1 MSNYKLQI
9 KDGAGDAQE
18 LYVDS
23 GSNGLVPYHAISGTV
38 STAMDT
44 ADLSAITASI
54 EAVSGAVGLFSQQL
68 FDALTGGP
76 VSMSVDIVAGD
87 VNAITGAIDMT
98 TTEVAKLTALSS
110 SEGLKVY
117 TLETASV
124 NLVNTG
130 SLTASIS
137 NFPATQSVSFDTGSV
152 LTASIGN
159 FPATQS
165 VSFSADSILTA
176 SVNVSNWPVTQSVLL
191 TNTGSLTASIQ
202 TNYSNLVSSGSAS
215 YNEFSIVS
223 QIYNA
228 DAKTL
233 TISNQLNGPLYI
245 KLDSVDASATDSD
258 YTYVLNATET
268 YEAMQQNVRLHHG
281 LSGSAT
287 SGRVR
292 WTYTY

>member
-1 MSNYKLQI
+1 LRV
-9 KDGAGDAQE
+9 KDGNGGFED

-23 GSNGLVPYHAISGTV
+23 GSNGLVPYHAISGSVNTV
-38 STAMDT
+38 MKTS
-44 ADLSAITASI
+44 DLSSITASMS
-54 EAVSGAVGLFSQQL
+54 AVSSAIGLFNSQL
-68 FDALTGGP
+68 YNALTGGP

-98 TTEVAKLTALSS
+98 TAEVAKLTALSAS
-110 SEGLKVY
+110 QGLKVY

-137 NFPATQSVSFDTGSV
+137 NFPATQSVSFSTGSV
-152 LTASIGN
+152 LTASVQ
-159 FPATQS
+159 AE
-165 VSFSADSILTA
+165 
-176 SVNVSNWPVTQSVLL
+176 
-191 TNTGSLTASIQ
+191 
-202 TNYSNLVSSGSAS
+202 YSTLVSSGSAS
-215 YNEFSIVS
+215 YNEFFAITE
-223 QIYNA
+223 IYEPA
-228 DAKTL
+228 AKTL

-245 KLDSVDASATDSD
+245 KLDSVDTSATDSD
-258 YTYVLNATET
+258 YTYILNATET
-268 YEAMQQNVRLHHG
+268 YEAMQQNVRLYHG

>member
-1 MSNYKLQI
+1 MPQS
-9 KDGAGDAQE
+9 
-18 LYVDS
+18 LYVRDGNGDLRQIEVIS
-23 GSNGLVPYHAISGTV
+23 GSS
-38 STAMDT
+38 
-44 ADLSAITASI
+44 ASI
-54 EAVSGAVGLFSQQL
+54 IIPVHSLTGSVATTLSNSDLATLTGSVLAVSSAVGLFNQQL
-68 FDALTGGP
+68 YQALTGGP

-98 TTEVAKLTALSS
+98 TAEVAKLTALSAS
-110 SEGLKVY
+110 QGLKVY

-137 NFPATQSVSFDTGSV
+137 NFPATQSVSFSTGSV
-152 LTASIGN
+152 LTASVQ
-159 FPATQS
+159 AE
-165 VSFSADSILTA
+165 
-176 SVNVSNWPVTQSVLL
+176 
-191 TNTGSLTASIQ
+191 
-202 TNYSNLVSSGSAS
+202 YSTLVSSGSAS
-215 YNEFSIVS
+215 YNEFSTITEVH
-223 QIYNA
+223 NA
-228 DAKTL
+228 TAKTL
-233 TISNQLNGPLYI
+233 TISNQMNGALYI
-245 KLDSVDASATDSD
+245 KLDSSTTTATNSD

>member
-38 STAMDT
+38 NTVMDT

-54 EAVSGAVGLFSQQL
+54 EAVSGAVGLFNQQL
-68 FDALTGGP
+68 FSALTGGP

-87 VNAITGAIDMT
+87 VNAITGAVDMT
-98 TTEVAKLTALSS
+98 TAEVAKLTALSAS
-110 SEGLKVY
+110 QGLKVY

-124 NLVNTG
+124 NLVNAG

-137 NFPATQSVSFDTGSV
+137 NFPATQSVSFSTGSV
-152 LTASIGN
+152 LTASVQ
-159 FPATQS
+159 AE
-165 VSFSADSILTA
+165 
-176 SVNVSNWPVTQSVLL
+176 
-191 TNTGSLTASIQ
+191 
-202 TNYSNLVSSGSAS
+202 YSTLVSSGSAS
-215 YNEFSIVS
+215 YNEFSTITEV
-223 QIYNA
+223 YNA
-228 DAKTL
+228 AAKTL
-233 TISNQLNGPLYI
+233 TISNQMNGTLYI
-245 KLDSVDASATDSD
+245 KLDSSTTTATDSD